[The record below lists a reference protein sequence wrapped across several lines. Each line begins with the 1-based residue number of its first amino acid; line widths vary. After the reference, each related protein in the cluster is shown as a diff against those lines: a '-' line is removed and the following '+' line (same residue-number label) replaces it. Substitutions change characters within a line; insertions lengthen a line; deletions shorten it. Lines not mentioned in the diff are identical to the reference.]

1 MLLTGAGSVVTITQ
15 HTRCSV
21 LVQSATEVY
30 CNSSYPHCD
39 HFYYTLVFKLFMFGY
54 VLNQFKIV
62 AELANLCI

>member
-1 MLLTGAGSVVTITQ
+1 
-15 HTRCSV
+15 

-30 CNSSYPHCD
+30 CNSSYPHCN
-39 HFYYTLVFKLFMFGY
+39 HFYYTLFLKLFMFGY